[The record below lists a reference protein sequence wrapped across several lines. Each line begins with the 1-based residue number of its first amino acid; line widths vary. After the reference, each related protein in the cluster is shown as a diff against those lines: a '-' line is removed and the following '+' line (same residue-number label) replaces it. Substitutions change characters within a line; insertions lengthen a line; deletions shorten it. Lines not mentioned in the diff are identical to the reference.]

1 MEYGSE
7 KSSPKLKPKVKN
19 QQQKPT
25 ASVAANVDMKK
36 YVKKKDLARCLTKV
50 KKEYKI
56 LVKRAIAQQQATRTE
71 IEKDITQAGLDVEL
85 RIDSKLHLLKADV
98 MSQLKIESDSLADDT
113 KELSE

>member
-19 QQQKPT
+19 QQKPP

-71 IEKDITQAGLDVEL
+71 IEKDITQAAIAAGIFVSTEFQQID
-85 RIDSKLHLLKADV
+85 RKDSK
-98 MSQLKIESDSLADDT
+98 
-113 KELSE
+113 